1 LNATDTLKR
10 GISKARRLWREE
22 RFAEAL
28 AEVDRLLSEWP
39 NSPHLLVMRADLIS
53 LQEDE
58 EGEPTLEDAK
68 ADLERA
74 VALDED
80 SPAALTELAYYAY
93 EIEDDARTAL
103 KHFQKA
109 VRLCRSLLKDALTG
123 QAKALSELG
132 RDVEALECLAQAINQ
147 NGKSGSEEILEQ
159 LRQLQ
164 RSR

>member
-1 LNATDTLKR
+1 MKATDTLKR
-10 GISKARRLWREE
+10 GISKVRRLWREE
-22 RFAEAL
+22 RFAKAL

-39 NSPHLLVMRADLIS
+39 NSPYLLVMRSDLIR
-53 LQEDE
+53 LQDE
-58 EGEPTLEDAK
+58 EDGEPTLDDAK
-68 ADLERA
+68 ADLKLA

-80 SPAALTELAYYAY
+80 SPAALIELGYYVFA
-93 EIEDDARTAL
+93 IEDDAGTAV

-109 VRLCRSLLKDALTG
+109 IRLCRGLLKDALTG